1 MNKKMNSIM
10 VFDFETTGLPKRAW
24 TDYTLKPTI
33 NKRNGQMIPASV
45 ESDYPYAVQLSYIL
59 YNIEK
64 KTARIV
70 DDIVRLPENVMISPE
85 SEAIHHISLEKTQ
98 GKTRK
103 VMNREIGIYYFQK
116 NLTIE
121 QVLHKFMKDFRKA
134 DVVVSHN
141 IQFDRNMLLVEMD
154 RIRTN
159 PKKKVFDEYIQE
171 IYTSNKMFCTAKNG
185 ANVCK
190 LRAINRIGQEYYRMP
205 KLIVL
210 YTTLFQEGKLN
221 EDKLHNALYDVIL
234 CLRSF
239 CKMQLNVD
247 IYGINKQITTLIDDV
262 TNKIE

>member
-1 MNKKMNSIM
+1 M
-10 VFDFETTGLPKRAW
+10 VFDFETTGLPRRAW

-116 NLTIE
+116 
-121 QVLHKFMKDFRKA
+121 KF
-134 DVVVSHN
+134 N
-141 IQFDRNMLLVEMD
+141 N
-154 RIRTN
+154 
-159 PKKKVFDEYIQE
+159 
-171 IYTSNKMFCTAKNG
+171 
-185 ANVCK
+185 
-190 LRAINRIGQEYYRMP
+190 
-205 KLIVL
+205 
-210 YTTLFQEGKLN
+210 
-221 EDKLHNALYDVIL
+221 
-234 CLRSF
+234 
-239 CKMQLNVD
+239 
-247 IYGINKQITTLIDDV
+247 
-262 TNKIE
+262 